1 VLNAAPAGGVWT
13 GDGVTGNIFNPDSAG
28 LGTHIISYQTLPDR
42 FGCKATDTIHIQV
55 IMPPQP
61 IAGFEP
67 DTVGCTPLL
76 IQFRNFSTNAESYL
90 WDFGDQTFSS
100 EQNPSH
106 TYNMPG
112 NYIVKLTVTNIAGKS
127 SLNRLITVYQK
138 PAAVFSVYPT
148 DVLNNSQVVVFTNFS
163 YDGVSWLWNFGD
175 GSTSS
180 EQSPWHKYESEG
192 TYRVTLTVT
201 SKDGCTDSSTYQSAI
216 VVDYKTGEI
225 RFPNVFKWNGSGP
238 TGGYWIENE
247 LDDNTFRPFFTNV
260 IEYKLQIFNRWGV
273 LIYESSQLHKG
284 WDGYFENVKLAL
296 QGVYVYKVVGR
307 YADGTYFNKIGNV
320 TFLH

>member
-1 VLNAAPAGGVWT
+1 
-13 GDGVTGNIFNPDSAG
+13 
-28 LGTHIISYQTLPDR
+28 
-42 FGCKATDTIHIQV
+42 
-55 IMPPQP
+55 
-61 IAGFEP
+61 
-67 DTVGCTPLL
+67 
-76 IQFRNFSTNAESYL
+76 
-90 WDFGDQTFSS
+90 
-100 EQNPSH
+100 
-106 TYNMPG
+106 
-112 NYIVKLTVTNIAGKS
+112 
-127 SLNRLITVYQK
+127 
-138 PAAVFSVYPT
+138 
-148 DVLNNSQVVVFTNFS
+148 VVFTNFS

-238 TGGYWIENE
+238 TGGYWNENE